1 MTLRLDEH
9 DDRLLGQRAQEQ
21 RRSKQDVA
29 KEAIH
34 LYLTSELGRLEDAE
48 DELAIS
54 RYLVRRQ
61 LGEVEFISQA
71 EARTRLGLHSS

>member
-1 MTLRLDEH
+1 M
-9 DDRLLGQRAQEQ
+9 
-21 RRSKQDVA
+21 SKGPQNGSRGRV
-29 KEAIH
+29 
-34 LYLTSELGRLEDAE
+34 GRLEDAE